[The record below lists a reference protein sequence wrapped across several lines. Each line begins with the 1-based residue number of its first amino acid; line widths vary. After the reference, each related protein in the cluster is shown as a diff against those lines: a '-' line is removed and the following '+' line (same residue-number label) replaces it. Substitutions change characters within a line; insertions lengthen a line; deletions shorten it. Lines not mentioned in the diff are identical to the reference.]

1 MAVSTVIHK
10 HAVLD
15 ALVMTPLLSL
25 MELYRRPKQTIKQRI
40 YSNRTETGYLQEE
53 DSSLVLG
60 WMF

>member
-25 MELYRRPKQTIKQRI
+25 MELYGRSKQTIKQRI
-40 YSNRTETGYLQEE
+40 YSNRTETGYLQEA